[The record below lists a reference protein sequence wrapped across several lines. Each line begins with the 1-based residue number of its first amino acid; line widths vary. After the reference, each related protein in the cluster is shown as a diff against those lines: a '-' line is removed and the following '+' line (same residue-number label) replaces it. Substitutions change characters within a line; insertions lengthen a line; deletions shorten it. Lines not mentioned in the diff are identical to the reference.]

1 MQTAPPAANMTCPK
15 QHNPDL
21 SAKGLSA
28 GPACGMV
35 SDEPVLAD
43 VGTLLEQACTTCTSP
58 LGVFKSGRFYSGYC
72 FSCSRIAR
80 DCRASPLLAGALR
93 TNYGDVVPDIER
105 LLTMPLSDIIQIVD
119 NCGAEGS
126 NAAKG
131 VDSEPQSRVPI
142 MAGVCTTCCIM
153 LKSFVCGCTVLTAT
167 RPIKEHSGSTEGEL
181 AACPEA
187 PKTNLKLQESCV
199 NF

>member
-1 MQTAPPAANMTCPK
+1 MTCPK

-28 GPACGMV
+28 DPAGGMV
-35 SDEPVLAD
+35 LDEPVLAD
-43 VGTLLEQACTTCTSP
+43 VGTPLEPACTTCTSP

-105 LLTMPLSDIIQIVD
+105 LLTMPLCSLIGLVAVSTVQPHTNDFNMMQHVVHTPAIIGTRDWGSESTPFAALEPSAPQLSTIWIMSDSGIVRSLSIS
-119 NCGAEGS
+119 G
-126 NAAKG
+126 
-131 VDSEPQSRVPI
+131 
-142 MAGVCTTCCIM
+142 TT
-153 LKSFVCGCTVLTAT
+153 S
-167 RPIKEHSGSTEGEL
+167 P
-181 AACPEA
+181 
-187 PKTNLKLQESCV
+187 
-199 NF
+199 